1 MRRLLSIVLLLV
13 AFASTAQKNFA
24 ENTNLVRGEKLQYKI
39 KYGWFKIGEAV
50 VEIDPE
56 FEMLDG
62 TPHYYVH
69 FNLKTAGWAKFFS
82 SVNVQFETYIDAESF
97 RPHHAYRGLSTSKK
111 VNNQH
116 DKFSYTDSVY
126 VETYREDKDE
136 TRVTTY
142 PLEGPAFTDALGTY
156 LYVRGQKLDLD
167 RNENVRFYIANRV
180 YDFEMTPD
188 AKKSAKNEKYYK
200 LIFPPIKEFPPN
212 KTSYAI
218 LDRNQNIP
226 QEIKLASN
234 NGNFYLILDN

>member
-1 MRRLLSIVLLLV
+1 MRRLLGILLLLG
-13 AFASTAQKNFA
+13 ALTSAAQDSFV
-24 ENTNLVRGEKLQYKI
+24 ENANLIRGEKLQYKI

-56 FEMLDG
+56 FEMLEG
-62 TPHYYVH
+62 KPHYYVH

-82 SVNVQFETYIDAESF
+82 SVNVAFETYIDAVSF

-156 LYVRGQKLDLD
+156 LYC
-167 RNENVRFYIANRV
+167 EA
-180 YDFEMTPD
+180 
-188 AKKSAKNEKYYK
+188 
-200 LIFPPIKEFPPN
+200 
-212 KTSYAI
+212 
-218 LDRNQNIP
+218 
-226 QEIKLASN
+226 
-234 NGNFYLILDN
+234 